1 MLQPPVLYIKLHG
14 KSSTLG
20 TFKTKKKKERKVE
33 SGSEKS
39 KGGMKRE
46 KKTVTIQF
54 HKVFFSE
61 KKCSCFSWILG
72 PYTFQPTLKFS
83 RFLRLER
90 KKKIRKMGKEKKMK
104 K

>member
-20 TFKTKKKKERKVE
+20 TFKTKKKKERKLE

-39 KGGMKRE
+39 KGGIKRK

-54 HKVFFSE
+54 HKVFF
-61 KKCSCFSWILG
+61 F
-72 PYTFQPTLKFS
+72 
-83 RFLRLER
+83 R
-90 KKKIRKMGKEKKMK
+90 KKMFLFFLDFRALHIPANFKIFTISSSWKKEKN
-104 K
+104 

>member
-46 KKTVTIQF
+46 KKNGNHTI
-54 HKVFFSE
+54 
-61 KKCSCFSWILG
+61 
-72 PYTFQPTLKFS
+72 P
-83 RFLRLER
+83 
-90 KKKIRKMGKEKKMK
+90 
-104 K
+104 